1 LESGGEWSNAIA
13 LMKAVPATN
22 PNKALAQTKI
32 AEYQRNLT
40 YAKQQATCPIQQ
52 KPDSVVDFPEMPPL
66 RASNICCRS
75 AADAIKPNGVSSQNQ
90 TPR

>member
-1 LESGGEWSNAIA
+1 LESGGEPVSNAIA

-40 YAKQQATCPIQQ
+40 YAKQQAAP
-52 KPDSVVDFPEMPPL
+52 
-66 RASNICCRS
+66 
-75 AADAIKPNGVSSQNQ
+75 
-90 TPR
+90 